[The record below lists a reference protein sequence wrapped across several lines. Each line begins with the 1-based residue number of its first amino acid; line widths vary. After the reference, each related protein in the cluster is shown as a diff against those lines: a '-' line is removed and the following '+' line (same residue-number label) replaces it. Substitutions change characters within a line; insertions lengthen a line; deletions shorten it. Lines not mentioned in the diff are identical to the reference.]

1 MTRASYLTVPRRA
14 SSIDP
19 LAALRIKIVH
29 ARGVVTQRELPGARV
44 YRSIQPCRDPR
55 AAVRIQVPV
64 DERIGAERLDQV
76 DLGREHR
83 FGPAARLQV
92 LGADAAQHR
101 LAIAILWVEVHQRPA
116 EAPRDK
122 RGGGPGLDPPPPP
135 PPPLPPTPHPPP
147 PPPPPPSPL
156 P

>member
-92 LGADAAQHR
+92 LGADAEQHP
-101 LAIAILWVEVHQRPA
+101 LAIAILWDEVHPRRA
-116 EAPRDK
+116 HEARDK
-122 RGGGPGLDPPPPP
+122 RGGGPGTDPPRGRPPP
-135 PPPLPPTPHPPP
+135 RAPRRPPHPAPP
-147 PPPPPPSPL
+147 RRSY
-156 P
+156 

>member
-29 ARGVVTQRELPGARV
+29 ARGVVAQRELPGARV

-83 FGPAARLQV
+83 LGPAARLQV
-92 LGADAAQHR
+92 LGADAEQHR
-101 LAIAILWVEVHQRPA
+101 LAIAILWDEVHRRRA
-116 EAPRDK
+116 GEARDK
-122 RGGGPGLDPPPPP
+122 RGGGAGVNPPRRA
-135 PPPLPPTPHPPP
+135 PLARAAR
-147 PPPPPPSPL
+147 
-156 P
+156 

>member
-44 YRSIQPCRDPR
+44 YRSTQPCRDPR

-92 LGADAAQHR
+92 LGADAEQHR
-101 LAIAILWVEVHQRPA
+101 LAIAILWDEVHRRRA
-116 EAPRDK
+116 DEARDK
-122 RGGGPGLDPPPPP
+122 RGGGTGIELQPRADMLRPPRPHHDHARRSPYFFDP
-135 PPPLPPTPHPPP
+135 
-147 PPPPPPSPL
+147 
-156 P
+156 